1 VIRRAALALSH
12 PEAYEA
18 DHHGFPSFRVT
29 TKIFA
34 TLPDDEH
41 LHVMVDEDQIRALA
55 VERPDAYEQLWW
67 GKRLACVR
75 VNLDRADAAD
85 VAELLTDAWHRKA
98 PRRLTRSEP
107 RAADSTV
114 AGDGRR
120 AVPRV
125 HDCGEPRAAG

>member
-1 VIRRAALALSH
+1 MIAADDARRLALSN

-41 LHVMVDEDQIRALA
+41 LHVMVGGDEIRALA
-55 VERPDAYEQLWW
+55 GDQPAVYKEFWW

-75 VNLDRADAAD
+75 VNLDRADPAE
-85 VAELLTDAWHRKA
+85 VAELLTDAWSRKA
-98 PRRLTRSEP
+98 PRRLHRGQGNS
-107 RAADSTV
+107 
-114 AGDGRR
+114 G
-120 AVPRV
+120 
-125 HDCGEPRAAG
+125 